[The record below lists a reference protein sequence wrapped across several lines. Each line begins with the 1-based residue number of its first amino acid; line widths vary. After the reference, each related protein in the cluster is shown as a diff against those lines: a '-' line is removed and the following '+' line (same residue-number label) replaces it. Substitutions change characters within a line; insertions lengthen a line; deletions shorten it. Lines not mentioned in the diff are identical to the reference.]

1 MYLLMYLLKR
11 IHQIILLNIVFGYT
25 KNLQKPKQLAKLR
38 FENLKQ

>member
-25 KNLQKPKQLAKLR
+25 KNLQKPKQLAKLG